1 MRLGLK
7 DIRLVLA
14 AAEAMDTPMPSASL
28 IRDHVLAAIGR
39 GMEDLDWSSIA
50 RLTAENAGLPR
61 KK

>member
-1 MRLGLK
+1 
-7 DIRLVLA
+7 
-14 AAEAMDTPMPSASL
+14 MPSASL

-50 RLTAENAGLPR
+50 RLAAENAGLPR